1 MNQMA
6 KSSKK
11 LPISKFDKDNES
23 EESEQESG
31 EGDGEGEGDEN
42 KETDKIRQMY
52 INLKRKQ
59 KTDSIVQKLKSNS
72 KLKAQIFLQKTTM
85 LANIRKNT
93 VVKPQPYRSHQSI
106 KKMYLHKTGNATF
119 RQRAKD
125 LNIKVFPEK
134 INLNFDNAYSRH
146 CCTTTRPLPSKGL
159 LEIPSIPSIKPK
171 KRSKLQE
178 QIK

>member
-52 INLKRKQ
+52 INLKRK
-59 KTDSIVQKLKSNS
+59 
-72 KLKAQIFLQKTTM
+72 
-85 LANIRKNT
+85 
-93 VVKPQPYRSHQSI
+93 
-106 KKMYLHKTGNATF
+106 
-119 RQRAKD
+119 
-125 LNIKVFPEK
+125 
-134 INLNFDNAYSRH
+134 
-146 CCTTTRPLPSKGL
+146 
-159 LEIPSIPSIKPK
+159 
-171 KRSKLQE
+171 
-178 QIK
+178 

>member
-1 MNQMA
+1 MA

-11 LPISKFDKDNES
+11 LPIFKFDKNNES

-59 KTDSIVQKLKSNS
+59 KTYSIVQKLKSNS

-85 LANIRKNT
+85 LANIRNNT

-106 KKMYLHKTGNATF
+106 KKMYLHKTGNATS

-146 CCTTTRPLPSKGL
+146 CCTTTRSIPTKGL
-159 LEIPSIPSIKPK
+159 LGVPSILSIKPK
-171 KRSKLQE
+171 KRPKLQE